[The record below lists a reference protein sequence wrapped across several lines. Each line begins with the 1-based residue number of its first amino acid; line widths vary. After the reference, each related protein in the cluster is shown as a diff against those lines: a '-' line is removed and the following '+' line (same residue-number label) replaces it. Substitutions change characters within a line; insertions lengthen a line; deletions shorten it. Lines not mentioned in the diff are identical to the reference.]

1 MATSGST
8 SFDLD
13 IDEIIQEG
21 YERCGL
27 NTNSGYDLKTARR
40 SLNILFSEWGNR
52 GVHLWK
58 VVLNSVAMVNGTTDY
73 TAPANC
79 SVILEAYI
87 SSTAALASDTQDVAL
102 TKVSR
107 SEYAS
112 IPNKGS
118 VGQPSQYYVSR
129 VQPPIVS
136 LYQTPNASTYTHLK
150 YYYVKKLEDAT
161 AYSGQQADV
170 VYRFQPA
177 MCAGLAYYLAQ
188 KKTPE
193 KVEMLKIIYEDE
205 MSRALVEDGQRTSVY
220 ITPKDYFPAGI

>member
-58 VVLNSVAMVNGTTDY
+58 VVLNSVPMVNGTTEY
-73 TAPANC
+73 TAPSNC

-87 SSTAALASDTQDVAL
+87 SSTDALASDTQDVAL
-102 TKVSR
+102 SKISR
-107 SEYAS
+107 SEYSA

-205 MSRALVEDGQRTSVY
+205 MRRALVEDGQRTSVY